1 VPDSCKPKTLKD
13 VSKASG
19 VSLIT
24 VSRTLRQPAAVHAST
39 REKVFKAIEE
49 IGYVPNLTARS
60 LVSSRSNIVGIV
72 VPILSSSL
80 FADLVQGAAGTLREQ
95 NLQMLMAVSE
105 RSTDLEGEAVKAF
118 IGRQADAIIV
128 TGFTHSDNC
137 RAFLT
142 GFSGPVVETW
152 NLSDNIIDMAVGY
165 SNFDASADMTRYLI
179 EKGYRRIA
187 LVGGDF
193 ENNDQAQDRYN
204 GFMTTMA
211 EAGRSVPPEFVISV
225 PTPTTVE
232 SGRDVMLSLMRQSP
246 RPDAVVFQAEIP
258 AHGAIMACLS
268 ESISVPETVAIAGF
282 GDLRLSALLPVPLT
296 TVRIKSRAIGE
307 QAARLVVKR
316 LNGEETENVI
326 DVGYDIVVRQSA

>member
-1 VPDSCKPKTLKD
+1 MRDRFKPKTLKD

-24 VSRTLRQPAAVHAST
+24 VSRTLHKPSAVHEST
-39 REKVFKAIEE
+39 RQKVFRAIEE

-60 LVSSRSNIVGIV
+60 LVSSRSNIVGVV
-72 VPILSSSL
+72 VPILTSSL
-80 FADLVQGAAGTLREQ
+80 FADLVQGMAGTLREE

-105 RSTDLEGEAVKAF
+105 RSTTLEGEAVKAF

-128 TGFTHSDNC
+128 TGFTHSESC

-152 NLSDNIIDMAVGY
+152 NLSDDPIDMAVGY
-165 SNFDASADMTRYLI
+165 SNFDASADMTTRLI

-193 ENNDQAQDRYN
+193 ENNDQAQDRYR

-211 EAGRSVPPEFVISV
+211 AAGRSVPPEFVISV
-225 PTPTTVE
+225 PTPTTME
-232 SGRDVMLSLMRQSP
+232 SGRDALLSLMRRSP
-246 RPDAVVFQAEIP
+246 RPDAIMFHSEIP

-268 ESISVPETVAIAGF
+268 ENISVPGTVAIAGF
-282 GDLRLSALLPVPLT
+282 GDLRLSSLLPIPLT
-296 TVRIKSRAIGE
+296 TVRIRSRAIGE
-307 QAARLVVKR
+307 QAARLVARR
-316 LNGEETENVI
+316 LRGDKTDTVV
-326 DVGYDIVVRQSA
+326 DVGYDIVMRQSA